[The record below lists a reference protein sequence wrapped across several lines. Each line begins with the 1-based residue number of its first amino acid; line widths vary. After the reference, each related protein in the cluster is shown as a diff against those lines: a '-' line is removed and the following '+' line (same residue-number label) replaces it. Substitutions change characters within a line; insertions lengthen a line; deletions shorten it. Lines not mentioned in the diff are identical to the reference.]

1 MGVLDGKVAIVT
13 GAGRGNRAR
22 DRAPVRPRRRQGRGQ
37 RPRRRDRRHRR
48 VARRR
53 RGGGRDPWRR
63 RRGGRELRQRRH
75 HRRRQGH
82 LRHRDPELRRLRH
95 PGQQRRHPAR
105 PHHLQDGRGRLG
117 RRHRRP
123 PQGPLQ
129 LLAAVRPV
137 HPRHQPPELPHHL
150 LLVGVGPL
158 RQLRP
163 VQLRRGQG
171 RHRRLHAR
179 ARARARQ
186 VRLHRQHH
194 LARRLDPHDHRAAR
208 GARRQG
214 RRRRARSE
222 PAPDRAGRHLALL
235 RGRPGHERRR
245 SGTSCRAGSAS
256 CSSPR

>member
-13 GAGRGNRAR
+13 GAGRGI
-22 DRAPVRPRRRQGRGQ
+22 GRETALLFG
-37 RPRRRDRRHRR
+37 REGAKVVVNDLGGETDGTGASR
-48 VARRR
+48 VADEVVAAIRSA
-53 RGGGRDPWRR
+53 GGEAVASYDSVATTA
-63 RRGGRELRQRRH
+63 GGKAIF
-75 HRRRQGH
+75 
-82 LRHRDPELRRLRH
+82 DTAISELRRLRH

-129 LLAAVRPV
+129 LHAAVRPV

-158 RQLRP
+158 RQLRSG
-163 VQLRRGQG
+163 QLRRRQG

-194 LARRLDPHDHRAAR
+194 LARAPR
-208 GARRQG
+208 
-214 RRRRARSE
+214 
-222 PAPDRAGRHLALL
+222 PA
-235 RGRPGHERRR
+235 
-245 SGTSCRAGSAS
+245 
-256 CSSPR
+256 